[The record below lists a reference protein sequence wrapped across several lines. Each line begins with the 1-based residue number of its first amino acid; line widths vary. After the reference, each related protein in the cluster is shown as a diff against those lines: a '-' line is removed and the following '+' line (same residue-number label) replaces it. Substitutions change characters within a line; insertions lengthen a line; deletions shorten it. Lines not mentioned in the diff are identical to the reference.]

1 MPRKRGREWD
11 IIRDAM
17 LGASEAV
24 RSVEERETVPD
35 KACGK
40 CKDFFQAGLGTTS
53 GMCNVLKEGSNIQSD
68 PPVFVTEGEGFIAV
82 SFNTDASK
90 CKYYNEMEMIDT
102 DISQAHD
109 PKVSRHQRQ
118 MLKE

>member
-1 MPRKRGREWD
+1 MPRKRGKEWD
-11 IIRDAM
+11 VIRDAM
-17 LGASEAV
+17 LSASEAV

-40 CKDFFQAGLGTTS
+40 CKNYFQAGLGTTS
-53 GMCNVLKEGSNIQSD
+53 GMCNTLKDGSVISGD
-68 PPVFVTEGEGFIAV
+68 SPVFVTEGEALMAV
-82 SFNTDASK
+82 TFNTDAEK
-90 CKYYNEMEMIDT
+90 CEYYNEMEMIDT

-109 PKVSRHQRQ
+109 PMVSRHQRQ